1 MRKVLEDNVSLITQ
15 ETFDRQDDFME
26 TEADR
31 RKKIPVTSGV
41 LFYFPDAIRE
51 VAKCSQVGN
60 DQHHPD
66 KPLHWDKSKS
76 TDEYDCMNRHLLDHQ
91 ENPIDTDGTLHL
103 AKVAW
108 RALAGLQRYMD
119 NLKNS

>member
-1 MRKVLEDNVSLITQ
+1 MKEHIK
-15 ETFDRQDDFME
+15 
-26 TEADR
+26 TEAQR
-31 RKKIPVTSGV
+31 RKGIPVTSGV

-60 DQHHPD
+60 DQHNPNQH
-66 KPLHWDKSKS
+66 LHWAKEKS
-76 TDEYDCMNRHLLDHQ
+76 TDEYDCMVRHLLDHQ
-91 ENPIDTDGTLHL
+91 ENPLDTDGQLHL

-119 NLKNS
+119 KIKVDIG